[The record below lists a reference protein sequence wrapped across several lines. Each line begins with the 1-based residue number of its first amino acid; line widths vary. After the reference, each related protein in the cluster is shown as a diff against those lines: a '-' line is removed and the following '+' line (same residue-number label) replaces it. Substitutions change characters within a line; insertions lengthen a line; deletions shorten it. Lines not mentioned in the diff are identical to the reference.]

1 MWYCLLDLPQKR
13 CFTPKTTRIAVPYG
27 HKTQSLLYLSTNS
40 LLELT
45 TSDEKQLD
53 LTLLTL
59 QVWYGSV
66 L

>member
-1 MWYCLLDLPQKR
+1 MWCCWMELPQKR
-13 CFTPKTTRIAVPYG
+13 CFMPKTTRIAVPYG
-27 HKTQSLLYLSTNS
+27 HKSQSSLYLSTNS
-40 LLELT
+40 LLEQT
-45 TSDEKQLD
+45 TSGVKQLD